1 MAAMI
6 LLLYGPD
13 ELALRRRIQELK
25 DEADGGSGMLMSNLT
40 TLEGR
45 DVKAEEII
53 AAAMSMPFLAPRR
66 LVVVEQFFDRFE
78 PRGGEPRNETRTTRA
93 LDSFA
98 SLFSVLDSGLP
109 PSTIL
114 VFSNATTVSARNPML
129 DRLKKIP
136 GVRAEESKKLEK
148 DGLLR
153 FIREEAAARSLRLK
167 PGPSRRPLASA
178 DEWLRP
184 QESDP
189 AALLAVLHGSD
200 TLSLANEL
208 DKLSLYTMGREAT
221 VDDVD
226 LLCGGER
233 DRATF
238 HFTDAVM
245 DGDLK
250 LAHAVLDHFW
260 LTDVTPQMI
269 IGTLVG
275 AYRRL
280 ALVIDMVGDGA
291 SAEEI
296 GIAMKQN
303 WAGLRDRAIA
313 RARRLG
319 PGGLHAAYAA
329 IVAADRTTKLGEV
342 NDEIAIEI
350 LVHKLAA
357 LGRAGGR

>member
-1 MAAMI
+1 MI
-6 LLLYGPD
+6 VILHGPD
-13 ELALRRRIQELK
+13 ELALRRRMQELK

-53 AAAMSMPFLAPRR
+53 GPAMSVPFLGPKR

-78 PRGGEPRNETRTTRA
+78 PRGGEQRNETRANRA
-93 LDSFA
+93 LDAFA
-98 SLFSVLDSGLP
+98 SLFAALDSGLP

-114 VFSNATTVSARNPML
+114 VFSNATGVSTRNPML
-129 DRLKKIP
+129 ERLKKIP
-136 GVRAEESKKLEK
+136 DVITEESKKLEK

-167 PGPSRRPLASA
+167 GGPSRRPLVPA

-189 AALLAVLHGSD
+189 AALLAALHGAD
-200 TLSLANEL
+200 TLSIANEL
-208 DKLSLYTMGREAT
+208 DKLALYTMGREAT

-233 DRATF
+233 ERATF
-238 HFTDAVM
+238 SFTDAVM

-250 LAHAVLDHFW
+250 LAHAVLAHFW
-260 LTDVTPQMI
+260 LTDVTPQMV
-269 IGTLVG
+269 IGSLIG

-280 ALVIDMVGDGA
+280 ALVIDMVADGA

-296 GIAMKQN
+296 GNATNQR
-303 WAGLRDRAIA
+303 WAGLRDKAIA

-319 PGGLHAAYAA
+319 PGGLKAAYAA

-342 NDEIAIEI
+342 KDDLAIEI
-350 LVHKLAA
+350 LVHKLSV
-357 LGRAGGR
+357 LGRPSLR